1 MRQAENGSVY
11 SDRIK
16 DIVRTISMK
25 NLLERYA
32 FSIKNMIKL
41 LKKSDV
47 FVTNLCHKLWSEK
60 SVNLYHSFLK
70 WDDKS
75 IIQ

>member
-16 DIVRTISMK
+16 DIVKTMSMK
-25 NLLERYA
+25 NRLKRY
-32 FSIKNMIKL
+32 FFNKNMIKL

-47 FVTNLCHKLWSEK
+47 FMTNLGHRLWSEK
-60 SVNLYHSFLK
+60 KCKFIPSISEM
-70 WDDKS
+70 DDKS
-75 IIQ
+75 IKQ